1 MGLWVRSAAVRCTV
15 GFTVDI
21 TVRICEFRTWVFETL
36 PWPTPAS
43 CLECGALPPH
53 NAMALSHHP
62 SVPAAVLELRTA
74 AALAVLRQAEVEGPA
89 AFSTSLGAED
99 MVLLDLIC
107 SHGLDI
113 AVFTLDTG
121 RLHEETYRLLQRAEA
136 RYGRC
141 IQVVMPDPRAVSQLV
156 AAQGINGFYD
166 GVLQRQACCALR
178 KLQPLKQA
186 LQGRRAWVTG
196 QRAAQ
201 SVTRA
206 ALAAREPQ
214 GPAEPVKFNPL
225 HDWSEAEVWAYLRA
239 HDVPW
244 NELHDRFFPSIGC
257 APCTRA
263 ITPGEDIRAGRWWWE
278 AAESREC
285 GLHARPIAQRPGT
298 TQASTSSHTA

>member
-1 MGLWVRSAAVRCTV
+1 MVCRPVRTSPLATV
-15 GFTVDI
+15 HL
-21 TVRICEFRTWVFETL
+21 CSFRPWVFETL
-36 PWPTPAS
+36 PWRALRA
-43 CLECGALPPH
+43 CLESGTLLADCDMPPS
-53 NAMALSHHP
+53 SHAT
-62 SVPAAVLELRTA
+62 VPPAELQARTA
-74 AALAVLRQAEVEGPA
+74 AALNVLRQAQAEGPA

-107 SHGLDI
+107 QQGLDI

-121 RLHEETYRLLQRAEA
+121 RLHEETYQLLQRAEA
-136 RYGRC
+136 RYGRR
-141 IQVVMPDPRAVSQLV
+141 IRVVMPDPQAVSQLV

-166 GVLQRQACCALR
+166 GVPQRQACCAVR
-178 KLQPLKQA
+178 KLQPMKQA

-206 ALAAREPQ
+206 ALAPREPQ
-214 GPAEPVKFNPL
+214 GPGEAVKFNPL
-225 HDWSEAEVWAYLRA
+225 HDWREAEVWAYLRT
-239 HDVPW
+239 HEVPW

-278 AAESREC
+278 SADSREC
-285 GLHARPIAQRPGT
+285 GLHARPTAPRLVSTP
-298 TQASTSSHTA
+298 ASTSPPTV

>member
-1 MGLWVRSAAVRCTV
+1 MGCRPLRASPLA
-15 GFTVDI
+15 
-21 TVRICEFRTWVFETL
+21 TVRLCGFRPWVFETL
-36 PWPTPAS
+36 PWRTPRA
-43 CLECGALPPH
+43 CLESGSFLADCDMPPP
-53 NAMALSHHP
+53 SHAP
-62 SVPAAVLELRTA
+62 VPPAELQARTTA
-74 AALAVLRQAEVEGPA
+74 ALRVLRQAEEEGPA

-107 SHGLDI
+107 QQGLDI
-113 AVFTLDTG
+113 TVFTLDTG

-136 RYGRC
+136 RYGRR
-141 IQVVMPDPRAVSQLV
+141 IQVVMPDPQAVSQLV

-166 GVLQRQACCALR
+166 GVLQRQACCAVR

-206 ALAAREPQ
+206 ALAPREPQ
-214 GPAEPVKFNPL
+214 GPGEPVKFNPL
-225 HDWSEAEVWAYLRA
+225 HDWREAEVWAYLRT

-278 AAESREC
+278 SAESREC
-285 GLHARPIAQRPGT
+285 GLHARPTAQRPVST
-298 TQASTSSHTA
+298 PASTSPPTV